1 MINTE
6 ILIAHIPFGRENAVS
21 RDYLAMLLGVTDRE
35 MRRLINQARNEGHII
50 INDQNGRGYYQS
62 DDPDH
67 IAKQYKQN
75 QRRALS
81 ILVQQKHLRKR
92 LKEAGREV

>member
-6 ILIAHIPFGRENAVS
+6 ILISHIPFGRENAVS
-21 RDYLAMLLGVTDRE
+21 RDYLSMLLGVTDRE
-35 MRRLINQARNEGHII
+35 MRKAIRQARNEGHII

-62 DDPDH
+62 DDLDH
-67 IAKQYKQN
+67 IARQYRQN
-75 QRRALS
+75 QHRALS